1 MYLTKQKEK
10 IILFYFKSNV
20 VGVGLI
26 ESFIQR

>member
-10 IILFYFKSNV
+10 RNFLKSNM

-26 ESFIQR
+26 ESFIQG